1 MTAVIHITSPMAGAM
16 AGQKDNLEPSDGEP
30 VTDNLAMQEELAGQ
44 ARQLGQQHR
53 AAGITPFGD
62 AGYVRWDEGSARL
75 LTALGET
82 SPTASSNAA
91 GRYRVVEAYC
101 GELEAPGA
109 VDAEPG
115 S

>member
-1 MTAVIHITSPMAGAM
+1 M
-16 AGQKDNLEPSDGEP
+16 AGQEGNLEPFAEGP
-30 VTDNLAMQEELAGQ
+30 VTDDPAMQEEIAGQ

-53 AAGITPFGD
+53 DAGITPFGD

-75 LTALGET
+75 LAALGET
-82 SPTASSNAA
+82 SPTTGSNAP
-91 GRYRVVEAYC
+91 GRYRAVEAYC

-109 VDAEPG
+109 ADVDVEPG

>member
-1 MTAVIHITSPMAGAM
+1 M
-16 AGQKDNLEPSDGEP
+16 AGQEGNLEPSAGGPDTG
-30 VTDNLAMQEELAGQ
+30 NLAVHEELAGQ
-44 ARQLGQQHR
+44 ARQLGQRHR
-53 AAGITPFGD
+53 TAQITPFGD

-82 SPTASSNAA
+82 SPTTASNAP

-101 GELEAPGA
+101 GGLEEPGGG
-109 VDAEPG
+109 DAEPG